1 MAEHSGEDKYI
12 KCSKCKC
19 KYINDDEHI
28 KADFGYNRLNERF
41 KTCTKCRTK
50 TSKGNDKKEPVTVVT
65 VVNYPEES
73 QNTITDSE
81 AYELFFKS
89 LDITSKSIKREIVFD
104 IDDLIKRYGEDGYGD
119 KPKNINKITYWAQH
133 LDILKYIK

>member
-1 MAEHSGEDKYI
+1 MEQSGEDKYI

-19 KYINDDEHI
+19 KYMNDDNHI
-28 KADFGYNRLNERF
+28 KNGFGFNRLNERY
-41 KTCTKCRTK
+41 KTCVECRTK

-89 LDITSKSIKREIVFD
+89 LDITSKSIKHEIVFD

>member
-1 MAEHSGEDKYI
+1 MTEQSGDGKYI

-50 TSKGNDKKEPVTVVT
+50 TNKK
-65 VVNYPEES
+65 VNLNILPDE
-73 QNTITDSE
+73 IT
-81 AYELFFKS
+81 
-89 LDITSKSIKREIVFD
+89 
-104 IDDLIKRYGEDGYGD
+104 
-119 KPKNINKITYWAQH
+119 NKIIMMSIPTYSFM
-133 LDILKYIK
+133 DELKTTRFVRTCCDCEGCTEKPYYGCYYYDDFNYRRKPTNSIITLLSI